1 MLFFSSSAVYRRRSA
16 ILSFLSRLPPDETCH
31 LTHLMLRGVVPQD
44 ALLAAATALSLDPL
58 AADTSS
64 SRPMQHKSF
73 LDRSNAW
80 YSAVSSVARS
90 MTAREISSVA
100 WERQIGFLHLLEQ
113 TVRLVGFGISAQVEV
128 LVKVLL
134 AMLSGSQAGAW
145 KLRHQGNGISDAEV
159 DVDVDEVEGEGEVE
173 VEGGEDEDEDAM
185 EVVKEEGEDE
195 NDGEGE
201 AHMKLKSSHYR
212 DANQSSKVRSLS
224 LLRLS
229 GELS

>member
-1 MLFFSSSAVYRRRSA
+1 
-16 ILSFLSRLPPDETCH
+16 
-31 LTHLMLRGVVPQD
+31 MLRGVVPQD

-58 AADTSS
+58 DADTSK
-64 SRPMQHKSF
+64 PMQHKSF
-73 LDRSNAW
+73 IDRSNAW
-80 YSAVSSVARS
+80 YSAVSSIARS

-134 AMLSGSQAGAW
+134 AMLSGSQAAAW
-145 KLRHQGNGISDAEV
+145 KLRHQGNGITDAEV
-159 DVDVDEVEGEGEVE
+159 DVDVDEVEIEGEGNEEGEGGEDDDAMEVVIGE
-173 VEGGEDEDEDAM
+173 GEDEDE
-185 EVVKEEGEDE
+185 
-195 NDGEGE
+195 GE
-201 AHMKLKSSHYR
+201 AHMKSSHYR

-229 GELS
+229 GDLS